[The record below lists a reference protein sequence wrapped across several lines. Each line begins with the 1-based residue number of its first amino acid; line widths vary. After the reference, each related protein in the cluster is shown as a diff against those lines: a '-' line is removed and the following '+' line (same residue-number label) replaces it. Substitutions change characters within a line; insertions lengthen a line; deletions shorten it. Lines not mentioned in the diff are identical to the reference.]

1 MAREDHRSRQASRGI
16 CNIIQRNGNICTNVK
31 GECSVHAPAEL
42 RCKSM
47 LESDVTLQCWG
58 YKEDG
63 SEYCSNH
70 CQFPNLGVN
79 AKVYGDE
86 CKRLSEP
93 CSLQSFIER
102 FYPGANK
109 GSYPRHA
116 DEFLTYI
123 KCMSGCDDLWEV
135 FGCSPPVLA
144 YVKNIVGMISSSGED
159 PKERAAHTNNILSP
173 KRSPFRV
180 EVTDAGFTI
189 AAEYQ
194 GERHAIARL

>member
-1 MAREDHRSRQASRGI
+1 MSEND
-16 CNIIQRNGNICTNVK
+16 
-31 GECSVHAPAEL
+31 L
-42 RCKSM
+42 
-47 LESDVTLQCWG
+47 TLQCWG

-79 AKVYGDE
+79 AKVYGDD

-109 GSYPRHA
+109 DSYPRHA

-159 PKERAAHTNNILSP
+159 PKERAAQTNKFYRRRARHFVSMLQMQASRLQPNTKASAMQSHVSDMFQHTGTATTKHLS
-173 KRSPFRV
+173 FHV
-180 EVTDAGFTI
+180 EAVCA
-189 AAEYQ
+189 
-194 GERHAIARL
+194 